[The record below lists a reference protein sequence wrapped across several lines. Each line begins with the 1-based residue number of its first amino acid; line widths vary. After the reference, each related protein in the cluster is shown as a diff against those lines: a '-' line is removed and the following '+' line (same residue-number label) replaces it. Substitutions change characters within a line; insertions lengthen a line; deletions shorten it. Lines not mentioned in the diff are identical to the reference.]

1 MILQNL
7 HTHTLWGD
15 GKNSAEEMILSAITC
30 GCTSIG
36 FSEHAPLPPACNAE
50 DWALKDAGAYHQELL
65 ALREKYQGR
74 VDVFLGL
81 EQDGNSPPP
90 EHPWDYLIGSSHS
103 IWVEGV
109 NRSVDHTADITR
121 ETIETCF
128 AGDPYA
134 YTAAYFREIGTIGEK
149 TGCQIVGHFDL
160 AAKFNEGGCMFDE
173 THPRYVSAALEAMEH
188 LAKQDLI
195 FEINTGAV
203 SRGYRSVPYPSALLL
218 KKLRELGGR
227 ICITSDSHSTDT
239 IIYGFRQAEALARAC
254 GFQETWVLTK
264 DGFIPQ
270 KI

>member
-1 MILQNL
+1 
-7 HTHTLWGD
+7 
-15 GKNSAEEMILSAITC
+15 
-30 GCTSIG
+30 
-36 FSEHAPLPPACNAE
+36 
-50 DWALKDAGAYHQELL
+50 
-65 ALREKYQGR
+65 
-74 VDVFLGL
+74 
-81 EQDGNSPPP
+81 
-90 EHPWDYLIGSSHS
+90 
-103 IWVEGV
+103 
-109 NRSVDHTADITR
+109 
-121 ETIETCF
+121 
-128 AGDPYA
+128 
-134 YTAAYFREIGTIGEK
+134 
-149 TGCQIVGHFDL
+149 
-160 AAKFNEGGCMFDE
+160 MFDE